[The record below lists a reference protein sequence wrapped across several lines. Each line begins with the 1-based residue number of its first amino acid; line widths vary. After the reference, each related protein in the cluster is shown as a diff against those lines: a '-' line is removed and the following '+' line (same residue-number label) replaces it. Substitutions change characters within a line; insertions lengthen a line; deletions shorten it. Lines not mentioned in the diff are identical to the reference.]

1 MVVPT
6 TLQNVNMMQVI
17 VQPSTNCIQIVRPTS
32 HVKSEMVFVMQMRML
47 KSVDGMAVIVLL
59 MNGLIAM
66 HLIQGKIN

>member
-17 VQPSTNCIQIVRPTS
+17 VQPSTNCTQTVRPTS